1 MHNFMLIPK
10 KKTSPAH
17 TGRRKNSTGG
27 NSMGS
32 LMSVR
37 NDDLV
42 KEVQVGIK
50 KQEVRTGEEED
61 EKRDKK
67 REA

>member
-1 MHNFMLIPK
+1 
-10 KKTSPAH
+10 
-17 TGRRKNSTGG
+17 
-27 NSMGS
+27 
-32 LMSVR
+32 MSVR

-42 KEVQVGIK
+42 REVQVGIN